1 MINSSEALDKI
12 KAADISIFTVPT
24 STYPEDKSTLLK
36 VQQLVQSEITD
47 YNFLEVG
54 SYRGGA
60 LVPHLLSPLCKA
72 VYSIDKRPKST
83 PDERGINFSYEE
95 VSTRDMIGF
104 LLQQVPEVHL
114 SKLHTFDSDSS
125 EAVPNIN
132 EKIDFAFIDGEH
144 KVKATIRDFL
154 SVYPCLS
161 KNAFVAFHD
170 ANLIIDAIHSVKLF
184 LDYLNVNA
192 KVFLLPQVVAVVAI
206 GDYVQ
211 VAEAKFASIAYDEAA
226 FELKAKADLH
236 EEFVAHKRAA
246 KNAHDALLASQE
258 K

>member
-1 MINSSEALDKI
+1 MLNSTEALEKI
-12 KAADISIFTVPT
+12 EISDISIFTVPT

-36 VQQLVQSEITD
+36 IQQLAQSETSG

-83 PDERGINFSYEE
+83 PDERGISFSYEE

-104 LLQQVPEVHL
+104 LLEQIPESHL
-114 SKLHTFDSDSS
+114 SKLHTFDEDAS
-125 EAVPNIN
+125 EAVPRIT

-144 KVKATIRDFL
+144 TVKATIRDFL

-161 KNAFVAFHD
+161 DNAFVAFHD

-184 LDYLNVNA
+184 LDYLGISA
-192 KVFLLPQVVAVVAI
+192 KVFFLPQVVAVIAI
-206 GDYVQ
+206 GDYVR
-211 VAEAKFASIAYDEAA
+211 VAEAKFASIAYDEKA
-226 FELKAKADLH
+226 FELKSKSDLH
-236 EEFVAHKRAA
+236 EEFVAHKQAA
-246 KNAHDALLASQE
+246 KTAHEALMASQ
-258 K
+258 KP